1 MITGVSYYFVSIQVC
16 LNQFEVRFVC
26 SISFLWF
33 VTTKGPENWKV
44 YKVWWGNKKPMFGD
58 LTNVPG
64 VNISSYIHPKKLFV
78 SSLTKIY
85 SEPEVELRRAE
96 LERAFRKYG
105 GAQGCI
111 VKVPTN
117 STFAFVEVETSRMAD
132 AALRE
137 MASTYTMSRARRTK
151 QEMLQEQREASGKD
165 KDKEDKR
172 EWD

>member
-1 MITGVSYYFVSIQVC
+1 
-16 LNQFEVRFVC
+16 
-26 SISFLWF
+26 
-33 VTTKGPENWKV
+33 
-44 YKVWWGNKKPMFGD
+44 MFGD